1 MSALKPQAESGMAT
15 LKKWTQYT
23 KTDVSCF
30 DNLFLQNYLLM
41 CYFLKL
47 LKTVRYLPP
56 PLLSLSAK
64 VFYRFSYFKKFKKY
78 PSLFSEE

>member
-23 KTDVSCF
+23 KTDGSCF

-64 VFYRFSYFKKFKKY
+64 VFYRISYFKKFKKY